1 MPSLV
6 ASNMPRR
13 TNDASDPDDESEA
26 ASDPRM
32 TGRAARAVARR
43 EPEGPA
49 EVAETEARS
58 GEVGA
63 VTIQEATATP
73 RANELNEDGE
83 VEEPEEL
90 LCPITKVMM
99 RDPVFVAGSGNTYE
113 REAIETFWQ
122 HSR

>member
-1 MPSLV
+1 M
-6 ASNMPRR
+6 RCR
-13 TNDASDPDDESEA
+13 HRNDATDPGDDSVP
-26 ASDPRM
+26 ASYPRM
-32 TGRAARAVARR
+32 TGRAARAAARR
-43 EPEGPA
+43 DPEGSA
-49 EVAETEARS
+49 EVAETELRS

-63 VTIQEATATP
+63 VAEAIQEATATP

-113 REAIETFWQ
+113 REAIETYWQ